1 MPAIDFDVVLVTEQ
15 DNSFGIILEEARRLN
30 LDINKFILDR
40 TICIYG
46 FSFELYQKLRQ
57 SKLSIIS
64 MNTFGALIGYSFGL
78 PNSGVNFSFSEKD
91 FLKFLREPMKY
102 LREGLK
108 FDNTTKNFL
117 LGDIELNTPY
127 TDENIARMA
136 WHNWLV
142 NFNPFNTLV
151 VMYTENPEVLA
162 EFDKLPYAKKV
173 CFVPFET
180 NLDSGFYVKPY
191 YVGGRSFE
199 AAINKIAMNQITC
212 FNLWDILTSTKKTP
226 VNLQSKSLSKEIQPS
241 TIFTLMNG
249 KIHVANALGPP
260 GHPCEIF
267 LPMLIK
273 SYVGD
278 DKEYNIF
285 FPYGDH
291 RFIRVYPA
299 KNKIF
304 YTGEDVFTWPS
315 YDGYQDYCLDFVD
328 LALGFEYLDNE
339 KYVRLPLWMNWNFEP
354 KLDMNLIK
362 SKIADINA
370 ARSTCKYECVV
381 INSHDMMNTRTP
393 IYEKLKNVVQIKC
406 AGKWNNNTDELQTV
420 YGNNKLKYVHE
431 FKFNICPENVN
442 RYGYVTEKIFDSFIA
457 GSIPIYYGSD
467 NNPEEGVI
475 NKNAVLFWNPDSDNE
490 ALAKEVIRLKTDEN
504 YYQKFMSQ
512 EKLYAKNAAEFIYS
526 TFEKLVKKLREM

>member
-1 MPAIDFDVVLVTEQ
+1 
-15 DNSFGIILEEARRLN
+15 
-30 LDINKFILDR
+30 
-40 TICIYG
+40 
-46 FSFELYQKLRQ
+46 
-57 SKLSIIS
+57 

-102 LREGLK
+102 LSEGLK

-117 LGDIELNTPY
+117 LGDIELNTTY

-151 VMYTENPEVLA
+151 IMYTENPEVLA

-442 RYGYVTEKIFDSFIA
+442 RYGYVTEKLFDSFIA